1 MSEGHDPKLV
11 EARKKRPVLIVVEKW
26 PHGTMAFKFGS
37 ALMSALGQHRD
48 EAALVQLGPERIFKV
63 ETNVSEAEFR
73 LALKTKD
80 LSYHGYI
87 HFSEL
92 LTEEPLKSTQSPH
105 TSLADGSPALLEL
118 KEELLQRGMSDVEA
132 EAYLLT
138 V

>member
-48 EAALVQLGPERIFKV
+48 EATLVQLGPERIFRV
-63 ETNVSEAEFR
+63 ETNASEAEFR
-73 LALKTKD
+73 SALKTKD
-80 LSYHGYI
+80 VSYHGHI

-92 LTEEPLKSTQSPH
+92 LTGEALPAREPP
-105 TSLADGSPALLEL
+105 
-118 KEELLQRGMSDVEA
+118 
-132 EAYLLT
+132 
-138 V
+138 